1 MAKIYLS
8 STYADLKEFREAVYR
23 ALRQMQE
30 DVIAMEDYVASDQRP
45 LDKCLADVDECE
57 AYVGL
62 FAWRYGYI
70 PQEGNP
76 RRLSITEREYRRAKA
91 RGKPR
96 FIFLLHK
103 DADWPQEMR
112 DSHTGEG
119 EAGLC
124 IQNLRNELAR
134 VRTVS
139 FFKTPAEV
147 AGLVS
152 VAIHNWRERQ
162 KTLIQN
168 PRQTRQERWQERKRI
183 ILRLLSPHYGGVE
196 IQSLKQQ
203 AGRQGVPEKE
213 FNELVEEMINIDH
226 FMNEVISNSED
237 RKYIT
242 RRGKDYLSDSYNQRK

>member
-8 STYADLKEFREAVYR
+8 STYGDLKEFRKAVYH

-96 FIFLLHK
+96 FIFLLHQ
-103 DADWPQEMR
+103 DADWPPEMR

-119 EAGLC
+119 EAGLH
-124 IQNLRNELAR
+124 IQDLRNELAK

-139 FFKTPAEV
+139 FFKTPDEV
-147 AGLVS
+147 AVLVS
-152 VAIHNWRERQ
+152 VAVHNWREKQ
-162 KTLIQN
+162 KTLVQTSK
-168 PRQTRQERWQERKRI
+168 QTRRERKQERKRV
-183 ILRLLSPHYGGVE
+183 ILRILSPHPGGVE

-203 AGRQGVPEKE
+203 AGQRGVPEKE
-213 FNELVEEMINIDH
+213 FNELVGEMINIDH

-242 RRGKDYLSDSYNQRK
+242 KRGRDYLSDSYSQ